1 MKDSTCGI
9 PKKKKQSNSSSSI
22 EYMNSNADISFLEE
36 KYKLPITEFLIVTCK
51 NVEIRAEY
59 NSKDGLN
66 SIGTL
71 HLTPHYLVF
80 SDYKDHQ
87 YMNFTIHLGNIRK
100 MEKVNNS
107 DQLMI
112 ILTLAS
118 TVAKTRLLIRFNKF
132 TQHGSNF
139 IINLKR
145 CLVNDINIAKNIMP
159 EFNNSL
165 MTTKFLKNHLEQK
178 DRNSIIDI
186 DNEQKNNDHLDNKGL
201 GFLHGYPGD
210 DIITKQDIKQKLWI
224 EFFTKNGTGL
234 RIIKTNDFYKLIRVG
249 ICDIFRG
256 EIWEVLS
263 GAMYQRFQQPG
274 IYQEILK
281 SNMAKNSQ
289 AIEDIEKDVR
299 RSLPEYKG
307 FLDDAAG
314 IDSLRN
320 VLVAYSWKNP
330 EVGYCQAMNIV
341 AAQLLIYIGE
351 EETFWC
357 ISQLC
362 ENYLKGYYSKNM
374 EGIVMDQKILE
385 YLIQDKI
392 PVLYNH
398 IQRYDIQITV
408 MTLSWFL
415 SIFTTV
421 LPLEY
426 SARILDIFWVNG
438 GRLSLFQV
446 SLAILK
452 ICGENLLICTDDAH
466 FVSVFRNFFSKI
478 DHNTF
483 QKIMVTAFKEFGVI
497 DYKFIDLIKAKI
509 ERSDSKGTW

>member
-1 MKDSTCGI
+1 MDKHT
-9 PKKKKQSNSSSSI
+9 
-22 EYMNSNADISFLEE
+22 DISFLEE

-51 NVEIRAEY
+51 NVEVKVEY
-59 NSKDGLN
+59 DSKNGLN

-87 YMNFTIHLGNIRK
+87 YMNFTVHLGNIRK

-107 DQLMI
+107 EQLMI
-112 ILTLAS
+112 ILTLTS
-118 TVAKTRLLIRFNKF
+118 TIAKNRISIRFNRY
-132 TQHGSNF
+132 TQNGSNF

-145 CLVNDINIAKNIMP
+145 CLVNDINIAKNVMP
-159 EFNNSL
+159 QFNSSL
-165 MTTKFLKNHLEQK
+165 MTSKFLTRYLEQK
-178 DRNSIIDI
+178 DRNSIVDI
-186 DNEQKNNDHLDNKGL
+186 DNEQEDSHHIESKGL
-201 GFLHGYPGD
+201 GSIHGYPGD
-210 DIITKQDIKQKLWI
+210 EIITKQDVKQKLWI

-234 RIIKTNDFYKLIRVG
+234 RIIRTSEFYKLIRVG
-249 ICDIFRG
+249 VCDIFRG
-256 EIWEVLS
+256 EIWEILS

-274 IYQEILK
+274 IYREILE

-307 FLDDAAG
+307 FIDDASG

-341 AAQLLIYIGE
+341 AAQLLIYMGE

-357 ISQLC
+357 ITQLC

-374 EGIVMDQKILE
+374 EGIVLDQKILQV
-385 YLIQDKI
+385 LIQEKI

-398 IQRYDIQITV
+398 IQRYDIQISV

-452 ICGENLLICTDDAH
+452 MCGENLLICTDDAH

-483 QKIMVTAFKEFGVI
+483 QRIMVTAFKEFGVI
-497 DYKFIDLIKAKI
+497 DYKTINSIKAKI
-509 ERSDSKGTW
+509 ERSDSNVNW